1 MHKNDFISYNYFKNI
16 LEVIMIIEAN
26 IYSRIEINSLEDLH
40 KLKTLMEE
48 NNLKV
53 NKSQIARELG
63 VDPRT
68 VGKYLDGYIKPSHRN
83 KKSKID
89 EFEPLIK
96 SLLSKDSIRVFYYK
110 RMLWQYLTDNHNLD
124 CAQSSF
130 RRYISSKPEFNDYF
144 KRRKKGYISNNST
157 MRYETDKGHQ
167 AQLDW
172 KENIDFV
179 LDTGEV
185 ITINIFVLILSYSR
199 FRVYRLS
206 LEKSQEVLFSFLN
219 EAFEAFGGVPHE
231 LLTDNMKTV
240 MDEARTCYHK
250 GKVNNKFEQFANDYG
265 FKVRPCI
272 AGRPNT
278 KAKVEAPMKLL
289 DEIRAYNGALN
300 YEELHKLVEKL
311 NNRINSSCH
320 TTTGKIPILHL
331 QKEKDFLLEL
341 PTEQIRNQYQIIT
354 TSVKVNRQSMISYK
368 SNQYSVPP
376 EYIGKRLKLQVYDNQ
391 LHLYYNTDLVTI
403 HEIKKQNL
411 NYHENHYLEIS
422 ALTFKNEKYE
432 MIEMA
437 KNNLKSIGEVYNN
450 E

>member
-1 MHKNDFISYNYFKNI
+1 MS
-16 LEVIMIIEAN
+16 EVIMIIKAN
-26 IYSRIEINSLEDLH
+26 IYSEIEINSLEDLH
-40 KLKTLMEE
+40 KLKILMEE

-68 VGKYLDGYIKPSHRN
+68 VGKYLNGYIKSHHRN
-83 KKSKID
+83 RKSKID
-89 EFEPLIK
+89 DFEPIIR
-96 SLLSKDSIRVFYYK
+96 SLLSEESIQIFYYK
-110 RMLWQYLTDNHNLD
+110 RVLWQYLKDNHNLD

-130 RRYISSKPEFNDYF
+130 RRYISSKPEFNNYF
-144 KRRKKGYISNNST
+144 KRRQKGHISNNSI

-172 KENIDFV
+172 KENIEFV
-179 LDTGEV
+179 LDTGEIINV
-185 ITINIFVLILSYSR
+185 NIFVLILSYSR

-206 LEKSQEVLFSFLN
+206 LEKSQEVLLSFLN
-219 EAFEAFGGVPHE
+219 EAFETFGGVPKE

-240 MDEARTCYHK
+240 MDEARTNYKK
-250 GKVNNKFEQFANDYG
+250 GKINNKFQQFADDYG

-289 DEIRAYNGALN
+289 DEIRAYNGKLN
-300 YEELHKLVEKL
+300 YEGLIKLVEKL

-320 TTTGKIPILHL
+320 TTTGKIPVLHL
-331 QKEKDFLLEL
+331 QKEKVFLLEL
-341 PTEQIRNQYQIIT
+341 PTEQIRNQYTITT

-376 EYIGKRLKLQVYDNQ
+376 EYIGKKLKLQVYDNQ

-403 HEIKKQNL
+403 HEIKNQYL
-411 NYHENHYLEIS
+411 NYHDNHYLRIS
-422 ALTFKNEKYE
+422 ELTFKNEKYE

-437 KNNLKSIGEVYNN
+437 KNNLKLIGEVYRN